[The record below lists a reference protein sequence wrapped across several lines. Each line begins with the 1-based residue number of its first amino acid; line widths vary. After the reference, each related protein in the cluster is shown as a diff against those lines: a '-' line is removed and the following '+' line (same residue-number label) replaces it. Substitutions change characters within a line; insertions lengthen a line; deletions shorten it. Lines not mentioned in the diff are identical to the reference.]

1 MAYLKGDT
9 YIDGDLNVKGKLF
22 IQRLAD
28 GTTGLG
34 MPYLENEDSAIS
46 NRLVKFATTD
56 GGLTSSLIEETLDVD
71 GVIYKFLSTGEAT
84 TILDFSSKALN
95 LDNAK
100 SMSITT
106 QVSSVKIE
114 NSTLIPLERYTGS
127 GTPNPPYYSEGGV
140 YYTKWSSTEYR
151 NHPVKF
157 CYEAQ
162 MVGSVS
168 GS

>member
-71 GVIYKFLSTGEAT
+71 GVIYKFMSTGEAST
-84 TILDFSSKALN
+84 VLDFSSKALN
-95 LDNAK
+95 LDNAD

-114 NSTLIPLERYTGS
+114 NSTLIPLIRYTGS
-127 GTPNPPYYSEGGV
+127 GTPSSAYYLEDGV
-140 YYTKWSSTEYR
+140 YYTEWSSTEYR

-162 MVGSVS
+162 MVGN
-168 GS
+168 